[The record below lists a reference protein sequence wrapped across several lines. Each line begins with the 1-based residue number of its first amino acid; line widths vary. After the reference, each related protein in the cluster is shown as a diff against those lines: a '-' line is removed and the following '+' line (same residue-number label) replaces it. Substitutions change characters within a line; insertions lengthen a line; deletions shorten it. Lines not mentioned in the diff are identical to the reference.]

1 MRLVTIIIGFV
12 AVSYSTIVCA
22 DGYKNIA
29 DAAYCV
35 GSLRKQ
41 NEIEKILVIGNTDY
55 EVAMRRKAE
64 LKLLERQAL
73 VEGAIKQGLFF
84 AAIASRMIDDGY
96 GDTDLCTQMNS
107 KCTTE
112 HIKRLQDN
120 VDKATSDAEFG
131 DCTRPILAT
140 CDRIRKC
147 DG

>member
-1 MRLVTIIIGFV
+1 MVTFIIGVV
-12 AVSYSTIVCA
+12 AASYGTIVFA
-22 DGYKNIA
+22 DDYKNIA

-41 NEIEKILVIGNTDY
+41 NEIEKKLAMGNTDY

-64 LKLLERQAL
+64 LKLSEGQTF
-73 VEGAIKQGLFF
+73 VEGAIKQGEIV

-96 GDTDLCTQMNS
+96 ADTDLCTQMNN
-107 KCTTE
+107 KCTIE

-120 VDKATSDAEFG
+120 VDKASSEAEFD

-140 CDRIRKC
+140 CNRIRRC